1 MLFNIFPKNKNIKK
15 TILNVVSIYLIT
27 TILLVVTLG
36 IFYINSQKE
45 QILHTQKQ
53 QMDSQANLTINHLK
67 KLHNSSSND
76 IKYPRIDNIKT
87 AIYDIDKKVIF
98 SQFDKKINTFNKE
111 YFFEDDFVYFIYK
124 VKPYYLGTAY
134 LIIEKPREYKL
145 INTLIKLS
153 IFLILTIIVLVIT
166 SFFLAKI
173 LIKPLSDNIDLLD
186 KFLKDTTHELN
197 TPIAAILANIEMLN
211 LENMDEKNQKK
222 IHRIKIGATTIS
234 SIYDDLSFL
243 ILNNK
248 IVSKDENINITN
260 ILYSRIEYFKI
271 LSDFKNIT
279 FVLDVDDDIFL
290 NIDDLKLSRLFDNLI
305 SNAIKYS
312 KVSSKINI
320 ILSQNYF
327 IIEDEGSGI
336 SEENIKHIFERY
348 KRFDTTVGGFG
359 IGYNIIYSII
369 KEYNIN
375 INIESKVDIGTKVT
389 LTW

>member
-36 IFYINSQKE
+36 FFYINSQKE
-45 QILHTQKQ
+45 QILHAQKQ
-53 QMDSQANLTINHLK
+53 RMDSQANLTINQLK

-76 IKYPRIDNIKT
+76 IKYPRINNIKT

-98 SQFDKKINTFNKE
+98 SQFDKKIHTFNKE

-211 LENMDEKNQKK
+211 LDNMDEKNQKK

-248 IVSKDENINITN
+248 TVSKNENINITN
-260 ILYSRIEYFKI
+260 ILYSRVEYFKI

-279 FVLDVDDDIFL
+279 FVLDIEDDIFL
-290 NIDDLKLSRLFDNLI
+290 YIDELKLSRLFDNLI

-320 ILSQNYF
+320 ILSQNSF

-336 SEENIKHIFERY
+336 SEDNIKHIFERY

-369 KEYNIN
+369 KEYNID